1 MKKDLPKGVHQ
12 KHSAYYLV
20 RQNKWVRLCAV
31 KDGIPAVYRALAD
44 LDQPVSDDRL
54 PALVANWLKEVSS
67 GRSKKTQEN
76 DAYQCRK
83 ISESFI
89 EFRAG
94 QVTPPIVVKFLKQ
107 FRAMPRTHNAYR
119 STMRELMR
127 YAEEQGFRP
136 AGSNPVDS
144 VKTMKLRAR
153 DRYITDSELRRI
165 KVGAVYSKAHPATG
179 HKMRNRG
186 GLMLCALIDMAY
198 LTGQRIGDLL
208 QIEWADV
215 GRDGILFAPEKVEH
229 STGQKVLIEWT
240 PKLRVLVERVK
251 ALKRRDITRYL
262 ITTQEGQQL
271 TYSGA
276 SSAWER
282 AIKRSGV
289 QGCTFH
295 DIRAKAITDKD
306 RVEGIG
312 QAQRMGG
319 HSTQSQTSDYIRHK
333 QAVKTGA
340 TR

>member
-1 MKKDLPKGVHQ
+1 MKKDLPRGVYA

-20 RQNKWVRLCAV
+20 RQNKWVRLSAI
-31 KDGIPAVYRALAD
+31 KDGISAVYRALAD
-44 LDQPVSDDRL
+44 LAQPVVDDRM
-54 PALVANWLKEVSS
+54 PSLVATWVKEVSS
-67 GRSKKTQEN
+67 TRTKKTQDN
-76 DAYQCRK
+76 DAYQARK

-107 FRAMPRTHNAYR
+107 FRHMPRTHNAYR
-119 STMRELMR
+119 STLRELMR

-165 KVGAVYSKAHPATG
+165 KVGAIYSTAKTG
-179 HKMRNRG
+179 NKIRNRG
-186 GLMLCALIDMAY
+186 GLMLCALIDLAY
-198 LTGQRIGDLL
+198 LTGQRISDLL
-208 QIEWADV
+208 EIEWADV
-215 GRDGILFAPEKVEH
+215 GRDGILFAPAKLEN

-240 PKLRVLVERVK
+240 PALRLLVERTK

-262 ITTQEGQQL
+262 ITTQDGQRL

-282 AIKRSGV
+282 AVKRTGV
-289 QGCTFH
+289 KGCTFH
-295 DIRAKAITDKD
+295 DIRAKALTDKD
-306 RVEGIG
+306 RSEGIG

-319 HSTQSQTSDYIRHK
+319 HSTQSQTSDYVRHK
-333 QAVKTGA
+333 TAVKTGA